1 MKNLLVIL
9 SLILA
14 ACGDSTVIVPTT
26 ADEENDAETQQ
37 DQGDDGS
44 DPLPDLPLPDL
55 PTPPDPVDPVVPNPD
70 DPIVEP
76 EPMPPVV
83 QPAYKVQQSVDE
95 QCSTGAV
102 KGLSVQLLDQMNC
115 LSPGIMKSFGGS
127 GSINYSASVFP
138 FQQGPATD
146 TLLGVVAGGG
156 TLTVNSALR
165 TLPQQYLLYQW
176 YLRGLC
182 NANLAARPGASNH
195 NGGLAL
201 DINDSG
207 TWRTRMRNKSYIDNV
222 SGEAWHFYYSGAGGK
237 DVRNLS
243 VLAFQQLWNKNYPDE
258 KLDEDGAYGPKT
270 ESALKRSPAEGFAI
284 PPMCMSTMQF
294 VGYPF
299 DVPIEAL
306 IEEDQTGDS
315 VFRVSTTSGIDVI
328 EYRVDGEVIQS
339 VSRQEDPFFTARLD
353 LPNHTD
359 VEVVA
364 YDREGRVRG
373 SSTALLRADFIARP
387 LGDGNYSVMPRDPNV
402 YLDPVRVPSS
412 AHVVPGWREMLITI
426 ADTASFDVSLLK

>member
-1 MKNLLVIL
+1 MKNLLLIL

-26 ADEENDAETQQ
+26 ADDQDAETQQ
-37 DQGDDGS
+37 DQGDDGT
-44 DPLPDLPLPDL
+44 DPVPELPLPEL
-55 PTPPDPVDPVVPNPD
+55 PAPPEPAVPIEPNPEE
-70 DPIVEP
+70 PVVEP
-76 EPMPPVV
+76 EPMAPVV
-83 QPAYKVQQSVDE
+83 QPAYKVQKAVDE

-102 KGLSVQLLDQMNC
+102 KGLSIQLLDQMNC

-127 GSINYSASVFP
+127 GSITYSASVFP

-146 TLLGVVAGGG
+146 TLISVVAGGG
-156 TLTVNSALR
+156 TLRVNSALR
-165 TLPQQYLLYQW
+165 TLPGQYLLYQW
-176 YLRGLC
+176 YVRGLC
-182 NANLAARPGASNH
+182 NANLAAKPGASNH

-237 DVRNLS
+237 DVRSLS

-258 KLDEDGAYGPKT
+258 KLDEDGVYGPLT
-270 ESALKRSPAEGFAI
+270 EGALKRSPAEGFAI
-284 PPMCMSTMQF
+284 PPMCTSTMQF

-306 IEEDQTGDS
+306 IEEDQAGDS
-315 VFRVSTTSGIDVI
+315 VFRVTTTSGIDVI
-328 EYRVDGEVIQS
+328 EYRVNGEVIQS
-339 VSRQEDPFFTARLD
+339 VSRQDDPFFTATLD

-387 LGDGNYSVMPRDPNV
+387 LGDGNYSVMPRDPNA

-426 ADTASFDVSLLK
+426 PDTASFDVSLLK